1 MLPNAEKAFIAQ
13 SKIEDYLL
21 SPSHSVGTFK
31 HVVFSALGYNQ
42 QNWQILR
49 DDILALA
56 RIREAFPSQSNGY
69 GQKFIV
75 SGKLVGPNGRS
86 GDFVTVWIVES
97 VNLVPRFLT
106 AYPG

>member
-1 MLPNAEKAFIAQ
+1 MLLNAEKAYIAQ

-31 HVVFSALGYNQ
+31 HVVFSALGYNH
-42 QNWQILR
+42 QNWRVLR

-56 RIREAFPSQSNGY
+56 LVTEAFPSQSNEF
-69 GQKFIV
+69 GQKYIV
-75 SGKLVGPNGRS
+75 SGKLVGPNGSS
-86 GDFVTVWIVES
+86 GNFVTVLIVEPA
-97 VNLVPRFLT
+97 NLVPRFLT